1 MDASKATPQE
11 IYQVL
16 EQQKKLQEM
25 RVMLTGILDKVN
37 HSINSITVNIL
48 YLTWNDR
55 YLRIDRTIYWVNKL
69 LK

>member
-37 HSINSITVNIL
+37 HSINSITVNISL
-48 YLTWNDR
+48 E
-55 YLRIDRTIYWVNKL
+55 TIYLVDKWYL
-69 LK
+69 L